1 MVILNT
7 INGKSEVSGETIIPE
22 PLVDAAL
29 RRSVEEIIRS
39 YGSVLVACSGGVDSV
54 LLAAVAAKV
63 LGDKAAAATAVSPSL
78 ASGELEDARAASLAA
93 GIRHIEVPT
102 DEIENPS
109 YQANA
114 TDRCFHCKDTAYGTF
129 TALAAKEGY
138 AVVID
143 GTNAD
148 DKGDFR
154 PGRRA
159 ATEHGVRSPLVEA
172 GMGKQAIREWAKELG
187 LAVWDKPAAA
197 CLSSR
202 IPYGSPVTLEKLT
215 RIDKAE
221 AALKS
226 LGFRQCRVRDHGA
239 VARIEVE
246 SSMLSQLL
254 EQRGQVAASIRE
266 AGFAYVSVDLE
277 GFRSGSMNETLKT
290 T

>member
-1 MVILNT
+1 
-7 INGKSEVSGETIIPE
+7 
-22 PLVDAAL
+22 
-29 RRSVEEIIRS
+29 
-39 YGSVLVACSGGVDSV
+39 VLVACSGGVDSV

-63 LGDKAAAATAVSPSL
+63 LGENAAAATAVSPSL
-78 ASGELEDARAASLAA
+78 ATGELEDARDASLAA

-102 DEIENPS
+102 HEIENPL

-129 TALAAKEGY
+129 SALAKKEGF

-159 ATEHGVRSPLVEA
+159 ATEHGVRSPLLEA
-172 GMGKQAIREWAKELG
+172 GMGKQEIRDWAKEFG

-221 AALKS
+221 TALKA
-226 LGFRQCRVRDHGA
+226 LGFRQCRVRDHGD
-239 VARIEVE
+239 VARIEITPALIPALVE
-246 SSMLSQLL
+246 N
-254 EQRGQVAASIRE
+254 RE
-266 AGFAYVSVDLE
+266 AVSSAVRSAGFSYVSLDLE
-277 GFRSGSMNETLKT
+277 GFRSGSMNEILKKP
-290 T
+290 